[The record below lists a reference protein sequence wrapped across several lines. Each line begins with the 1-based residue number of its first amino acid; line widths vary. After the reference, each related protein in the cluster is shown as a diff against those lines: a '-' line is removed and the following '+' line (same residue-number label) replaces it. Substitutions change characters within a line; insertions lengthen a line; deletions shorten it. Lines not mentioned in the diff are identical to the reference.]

1 VDIQSDIQS
10 PQRGEHGPLID
21 SRDGHAAARYL
32 ARECQ
37 KKELRRERDELV
49 LAIARKGGE
58 RALVEQLDVTQENLG
73 KLLAGARERL
83 NGDGS
88 SPTITI
94 RRLSR
99 DPDRWAELDSYY
111 EALGSRP
118 GFTVRRMASPP
129 G

>member
-1 VDIQSDIQS
+1 
-10 PQRGEHGPLID
+10 LL
-21 SRDGHAAARYL
+21 AAAR
-32 ARECQ
+32 
-37 KKELRRERDELV
+37 D
-49 LAIARKGGE
+49 
-58 RALVEQLDVTQENLG
+58 
-73 KLLAGARERL
+73 RL

-111 EALGSRP
+111 QALGSRP
-118 GFTVRRMASPP
+118 GFMVRRTASPP